1 MKLYLDMN
9 VYNRI
14 FDDQKQLRIR
24 FETMAI
30 DIIMELVEKATHSLV
45 WSFMLKDENE
55 GNPYSYRR
63 KYVELLSDICMERV
77 TPSPQIK
84 DTAQS
89 IMSTSSAKAKDSL
102 HLACAT
108 HAGCD
113 YFITCDDRFIRAIR
127 ANMAGIENVIG
138 NIKIMNPID
147 FLREEMKID
156 VIE

>member
-14 FDDQKQLRIR
+14 FDDQNQLRIR
-24 FETMAI
+24 FEAMAI
-30 DIIMELVEKATHSLV
+30 DIIMELVEKGSHKLV

-63 KYVELLSDICMERV
+63 KYVGLLSDACVEAV
-77 TPSPQIK
+77 APSIQIK
-84 DTAQS
+84 ETARN
-89 IMSTSSAKAKDSL
+89 IMSVSNAKAKDSL
-102 HLACAT
+102 YLACAV

-113 YFITCDDRFIRAIR
+113 CFITCDDRFIRTIK
-127 ANMAGIENVIG
+127 ANIAKSENVIG

>member
-14 FDDQKQLRIR
+14 FDDQNQLRIR
-24 FETMAI
+24 FEAMAI
-30 DIIMELVEKATHSLV
+30 DIIMELVEKGTHKLV

-63 KYVELLSDICMERV
+63 KYVELLSDACSEIV
-77 TPSPQIK
+77 VPSIQIK
-84 DTAQS
+84 DMAQS
-89 IMSTSSAKAKDSL
+89 IMNSSNAKAKDSL
-102 HLACAT
+102 HLACAV

-113 YFITCDDRFIRAIR
+113 CFITCDDRFIRTVK
-127 ANMAGIENVIG
+127 ANVNSIANVIG
-138 NIKIMNPID
+138 DIKMMNPID